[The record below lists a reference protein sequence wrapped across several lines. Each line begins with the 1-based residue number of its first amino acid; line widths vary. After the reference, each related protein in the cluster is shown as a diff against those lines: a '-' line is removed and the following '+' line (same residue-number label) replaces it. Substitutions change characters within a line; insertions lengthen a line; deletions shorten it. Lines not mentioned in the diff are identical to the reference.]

1 MVFLVFMYPVLTG
14 QDGVCTF
21 MATGAFF
28 CLLHMRKDYYLIFER
43 RIYMDFLFSPYTL
56 PNGVEIKNRLVVA
69 PMTHWGADV
78 HTGVITDAERNFLKG
93 RAEGFGMF
101 ILAATLVARGGKS
114 FAGEPHAICETDLPS
129 LKERARIIHAQ
140 GAKAVLQI
148 HHGGYTALNDLL
160 DGMDKIAPSDARDMT
175 IPEQAPQG
183 NKAGT
188 RAATEEEIEGLI
200 HAFAHAASLAIEA
213 GFDGVEIHG
222 ANGYL
227 LQQFYSGASNRRTD
241 KWGGTREKRMRFPLA
256 VLDAV
261 LEARKESGR
270 NDFIVGY
277 RFSPEEPWDDGLTM
291 EDTLALIDELKK
303 RNLDYLHVSL
313 HDFFAMARRGGK
325 PGVERIRQ
333 IHERIDG
340 TVPLIGVGGLVTG
353 EKIEQAATS
362 GWAEFIAVGK
372 AVMANKN
379 LAILLKEGRLDQ
391 IRTEIDP
398 NNKEY
403 YGFPAYLWELEEE
416 GLAFLPPLKKGKKN

>member
-1 MVFLVFMYPVLTG
+1 
-14 QDGVCTF
+14 
-21 MATGAFF
+21 
-28 CLLHMRKDYYLIFER
+28 
-43 RIYMDFLFSPYTL
+43 MDFLFSPYTL

-78 HTGVITDAERNFLKG
+78 RTGALTEEERNFLNG

-114 FAGEPHAICETDLPS
+114 FAGEPHAISEADLPS

-291 EDTLALIDELKK
+291 DDTLALIDELKK

-313 HDFFAMARRGGK
+313 HDFFALARRGGK

-353 EKIEQAATS
+353 EKIEQASIS

-379 LAILLKEGRLDQ
+379 LAILLKEGNLSQ
-391 IRTEIDP
+391 IKTEVDP
-398 NNKEY
+398 AHKEY
-403 YGFPAYLWELEEE
+403 YGFPSYLWELEEK
-416 GLAFLPPLKKGKKN
+416 GLAFLPPLKKCKRD

>member
-1 MVFLVFMYPVLTG
+1 
-14 QDGVCTF
+14 
-21 MATGAFF
+21 
-28 CLLHMRKDYYLIFER
+28 
-43 RIYMDFLFSPYTL
+43 MDFLFTPYTL

-78 HTGVITDAERNFLKG
+78 RTGALTEEERNFLKG

-101 ILAATLVARGGKS
+101 IQAATLVATGGKS
-114 FAGEPHAICETDLPS
+114 FAGEPHAISEADLPS
-129 LKERARIIHAQ
+129 LKERAHIIQEQ
-140 GAKAVLQI
+140 GAKTILQL
-148 HHGGYTALNDLL
+148 HHGGFTALDDLL
-160 DGMDKIAPSDARDMT
+160 DGMDKIGPSDARDMT
-175 IPEQAPQG
+175 VPEQAPQG
-183 NKAGT
+183 NKTGT

-227 LQQFYSGASNRRTD
+227 LQQFYSEASNRRTD

-291 EDTLALIDELKK
+291 DDTLALIDELKK

-340 TVPLIGVGGLVTG
+340 PVPLIGVGGLVTG
-353 EKIEQAATS
+353 EKIEQASTS

-379 LAILLKEGRLDQ
+379 LAILLKEGNLSQ
-391 IRTEIDP
+391 IKTEVDP
-398 NNKEY
+398 AHKEY
-403 YGFPAYLWELEEE
+403 YGFPSYLWKLEEM
-416 GLAFLPPLKKGKKN
+416 GLSFLPPLKK

>member
-1 MVFLVFMYPVLTG
+1 
-14 QDGVCTF
+14 
-21 MATGAFF
+21 
-28 CLLHMRKDYYLIFER
+28 
-43 RIYMDFLFSPYTL
+43 MDFLFSPYTL

-114 FAGEPHAICETDLPS
+114 FAGEPHAICEADLPS

-291 EDTLALIDELKK
+291 EDTLTLIDELKK

-313 HDFFAMARRGGK
+313 HDFFARARRGGK
-325 PGVERIRQ
+325 PGIERICQ

-353 EKIEQAATS
+353 ERLNRQPHLA
-362 GWAEFIAVGK
+362 GR
-372 AVMANKN
+372 N
-379 LAILLKEGRLDQ
+379 LLQ
-391 IRTEIDP
+391 
-398 NNKEY
+398 
-403 YGFPAYLWELEEE
+403 
-416 GLAFLPPLKKGKKN
+416 